1 MSRVVVCAVLAAC
14 TTPLEVEKLP
24 PPGPPPTADS
34 IVAEMLATYTS
45 MTSYVDRGLVSE
57 VLVKAGAPAQKVD
70 FEFQTAF
77 DRPKL
82 RFDAFVDEVTER
94 YAIWSDGSTTR
105 SAWAVR
111 PGRIDQHDSIGVAL
125 GAAAGVSGFTSVMIP
140 GLLTRTQS
148 PLQALERPAV
158 AGSEDVDHVPCWRID
173 AHLHDRSTSVWIDK
187 HAHLVRRIVIT
198 SRVDTKEGAFDST
211 ETITY
216 VPVVKGAV
224 AVTPIDTTGKTIV
237 DNRTPTWIGI
247 RFDGTTTR
255 ITQVITKGPAERAGL
270 AIDDEIVSVNGDAVA
285 KSSDV
290 ITRVRATK
298 PGGRVALRVQRHGAP
313 LDISLAAEVMPDV
326 DKLTHDALIDRPAP
340 DFSLPVV
347 NAVGS
352 ATLADLAKDIVVVDF
367 WATWCKPCEIAR
379 PHLNEIQAKH
389 AGKLHVLAISA
400 KDIVVVDFWAT
411 WCKPCEIAR
420 PHLNEIQ
427 AKHRGKLH
435 VVAISNEDLKDI
447 TDYVA
452 SHDMKFTVAHDP
464 DGKVWSSYI
473 VGGLPTT
480 VVIAKGRIRY
490 VGVGVD
496 DAALDDAV
504 AKALVQ

>member
-1 MSRVVVCAVLAAC
+1 M
-14 TTPLEVEKLP
+14 EVEKL
-24 PPGPPPTADS
+24 PPGPPPTADA

-45 MTSYVDRGLVSE
+45 MTSYVDRGDVSE
-57 VLVKAGAPAQKVD
+57 VLVKAGARAQKVD
-70 FEFQTAF
+70 FDFQTAF

-82 RFDAFVDEVTER
+82 RFDAFVDEVTEW
-94 YAIWSDGSTTR
+94 YSIWTVGSTTR

-111 PGRIDQHDSIGVAL
+111 PGRVDEHDSIGAAL
-125 GAAAGVSGFTSVMIP
+125 GTAAGPSRFTSVLIP
-140 GLLTRTQS
+140 GLLTRTES
-148 PLQALERPAV
+148 PLQALERPVV
-158 AGSEDVDHVPCWRID
+158 AGSEDIHHVPCWRID
-173 AHLHDRSTSVWIDK
+173 ARFHDHPMSVWIEK
-187 HAHLVRRIVIT
+187 HTHLVRRIVMT
-198 SRVDTKEGAFDST
+198 SRLDRTDGAFDST

-216 VPVVKGAV
+216 APEVKGAV
-224 AVTPIDTTGKTIV
+224 VVKPIDTTGQTV
-237 DNRTPTWIGI
+237 VENHTPTWIGV

-270 AIDDEIVSVNGDAVA
+270 AIDDEIVSVNGEAVA

-340 DFSLPVV
+340 DFSLPIV

-379 PHLNEIQAKH
+379 PHLNELQAKH
-389 AGKLHVLAISA
+389 A
-400 KDIVVVDFWAT
+400 
-411 WCKPCEIAR
+411 
-420 PHLNEIQ
+420 
-427 AKHRGKLH
+427 GKLH

-452 SHDMKFTVAHDP
+452 AHEMKFTVAHDP